1 MGLDIMEIKENL
13 YDLYSVYSQY
23 KDLHKYYMER
33 KRLKGEEEI
42 RDRIQYI
49 TKNKLK
55 QRDEI
60 TTLLWV
66 LGEKDEDE
74 NQKGN

>member
-1 MGLDIMEIKENL
+1 MGLDTMEIKENL

-23 KDLHKYYMER
+23 KDLHKYYMDR
-33 KRLKGEEEI
+33 KHLKSEDDI
-42 RDRIQYI
+42 RDRIKYI

-66 LGEKDEDE
+66 LGEIE
-74 NQKGN
+74 NEN